1 MANPIA
7 KATIE
12 VGEAKVT
19 FEGPAEFVNAQVAKY
34 TSTRSSKPQA
44 TTASSN
50 IQSPLS
56 LVVSERDLIEEKRPS
71 GHLETVTVL
80 AYALAQ
86 SGIDEF
92 TEEDIRRAYLR
103 AAVRPPKVVS
113 QALRDAK
120 NKCDYIEVGSKKGTY
135 RLSHHGDRT
144 VRFDLP
150 R

>member
-1 MANPIA
+1 MANLIA

-12 VGEAKVT
+12 IGETKVT
-19 FEGPAEFVNAQVAKY
+19 FEGPVEFVDAQVAKY
-34 TSTRSSKPQA
+34 TSVGPSKPQA
-44 TTASSN
+44 TTLGSS
-50 IQSPLS
+50 IRIPPS
-56 LVVSERDLIEEKRPS
+56 LAVSEQDLIKEKRPS
-71 GHLETVTVL
+71 GHLETVAVL

-92 TEEDIRRAYLR
+92 TEEDIRRAYIR
-103 AAVRPPKVVS
+103 AVVYPPKVVS